1 MQQTENRIDLNQ
13 LSTADLE
20 YLLAEKKKE
29 ERQAK
34 LKARETY
41 ESGRDILVEQLV
53 ARAKVLNDQM
63 RDFKQYAI
71 DQLEAFRETAND
83 YGDIRKNSKG
93 GFSLRHRVTG
103 EMVSLDRNSIPEYDE
118 RAASAEGLLKEF
130 LEDKVKKR
138 DLPTYRTIMALMER
152 NKQGDLTPSRIG
164 SLLKVKDNYEDERW
178 RKAMELFEESFRIRE
193 ISYSVSFFR
202 KDGMQK
208 DQAIVLTFASIPV
221 NFFREESQEAE
232 QGNGQQGPVSK

>member
-1 MQQTENRIDLNQ
+1 MSENKVDLSNLTTAQ
-13 LSTADLE
+13 LEELLLE
-20 YLLAEKKKE
+20 KRKE
-29 ERQAK
+29 EKAK
-34 LKARETY
+34 KIQARESY
-41 ESGRDILVEQLV
+41 ESGRDTLVEQLV

-83 YGDIRKNSKG
+83 YGDIRRNSKG
-93 GFSLRHRVTG
+93 GFSLRHRITG

-152 NKQGDLTPSRIG
+152 NKQGDLTPSRIA
-164 SLLKVKDNYEDERW
+164 SLLKVKDNYDDPRW
-178 RKAMELFEESFRIRE
+178 VKAMELFEESFRIRE
-193 ISYSVSFFR
+193 ISYSVSFYR
-202 KDGMQK
+202 KDSMQK

-221 NFFREESQEAE
+221 NFFRDE
-232 QGNGQQGPVSK
+232 NGEGQSDTKINP

>member
-1 MQQTENRIDLNQ
+1 MSENKIDLSQ
-13 LSTADLE
+13 IPTADLE
-20 YLLAEKKKE
+20 AYLAEKKKQ
-29 ERQAK
+29 ERIEK
-34 LKARETY
+34 LKARESY
-41 ESGRDILVEQLV
+41 EAGRDVLVAQLV

-93 GFSLRHRVTG
+93 GFSLRHRASG
-103 EMVSLDRNSIPEYDE
+103 EMVSLDRNSVPEYDE
-118 RAASAEGLLKEF
+118 RAASAEELLKEF

-164 SLLKVKDNYEDERW
+164 SLLKVKDNYDDARW
-178 RKAMELFEESFRIRE
+178 IKAMELFEESFRIRE

-202 KDGMQK
+202 KDSMQK

-221 NFFREESQEAE
+221 NFFRDEVIESDTKSTPA
-232 QGNGQQGPVSK
+232 K

>member
-1 MQQTENRIDLNQ
+1 MSETNIDLTNPTIEQ
-13 LSTADLE
+13 LEA
-20 YLLAEKKKE
+20 LLAEKRKE
-29 ERQAK
+29 EKAK
-34 LKARETY
+34 KMRARESY
-41 ESGRDILVEQLV
+41 EAGRDTLVEQLV

-83 YGDIRKNSKG
+83 YGDIRRNSKG

-152 NKQGDLTPSRIG
+152 NKQGDLTPSRIA
-164 SLLKVKDNYEDERW
+164 SLLKVKDNYDDPRW
-178 RKAMELFEESFRIRE
+178 IKAMELFEESFRIRE
-193 ISYSVSFFR
+193 ISYSVSFYR
-202 KDGMQK
+202 KDSMQK

-221 NFFREESQEAE
+221 NFFRAE
-232 QGNGQQGPVSK
+232 GEDDGTKINP